1 MSATTTNNNLDA
13 AVNDVANTLSNT
25 SISKPADDKTAAN
38 EAASASAAE
47 GRRLYIG
54 NLAYATTEG
63 ELKDF
68 FKSYLVES
76 VSIPKNPRTD
86 RPVGYAFVD
95 LSTPTEA
102 ERAIAELSGKEI
114 LERKVSVQ
122 LARKPEPAGEK
133 AEGANGEG
141 SGAEGSRR
149 RPSGRGRGRGRGRG
163 GRAGRG
169 GRGEGTNEKKE
180 GETGETAVPATS
192 AATTVAAP
200 ATSEVQPL
208 SDITNKANNDE
219 SDKSLKAQARPQR
232 ERRERGPPAD
242 GIPSKTKV
250 MVANLPYD
258 LTEEKLIE
266 LFKSYEPSS
275 AKIALRPIPRF
286 MIKKLQARGE
296 ARKGRGFG
304 FVTLSSEEQQQ
315 KAVTEMNG
323 KEIEGREIAVK
334 VAIDSPD
341 KTDEEANH
349 HHEGETTNGQQET
362 AAAPTGPSAPAAASD
377 APAAEAPAA
386 AVTTPAT
393 TAA

>member
-1 MSATTTNNNLDA
+1 MSATNVEKATDA

-25 SISKPADDKTAAN
+25 STSQPADDKAAAN

-76 VSIPKNPRTD
+76 VSIPKNPRTE

-95 LSTPTEA
+95 LSTPSEA

-133 AEGANGEG
+133 TEGANGEG

-149 RPSGRGRGRGRGRG
+149 RASGRGRGRGRGRG
-163 GRAGRG
+163 GRATRG
-169 GRGEGTNEKKE
+169 GRAGEAAEEKKE
-180 GETGETAVPATS
+180 GET
-192 AATTVAAP
+192 TVAA
-200 ATSEVQPL
+200 
-208 SDITNKANNDE
+208 NDTAAAPVDAE
-219 SDKSLKAQARPQR
+219 GTTEKNQARPQR

-266 LFKSYEPSS
+266 LFKAYEPSS

-304 FVTLSSEEQQQ
+304 FVTLASEELQQ
-315 KAVTEMNG
+315 KAVAEMNG

-341 KTDEEANH
+341 KTDEEANAP
-349 HHEGETTNGQQET
+349 HEENKEATE
-362 AAAPTGPSAPAAASD
+362 AAS
-377 APAAEAPAA
+377 A
-386 AVTTPAT
+386 AT
-393 TAA
+393 TA

>member
-1 MSATTTNNNLDA
+1 MSTVAEKATDAPAAAVAEVTNALADTSLAGKDDA
-13 AVNDVANTLSNT
+13 ATL
-25 SISKPADDKTAAN
+25 
-38 EAASASAAE
+38 ASAAE

-63 ELKDF
+63 GLRDF
-68 FKSYLVES
+68 FKGYLVES

-95 LSTPTEA
+95 VSTPSEA

-122 LARKPEPAGEK
+122 LARKPESNEK
-133 AEGANGEG
+133 TEGANAEGGAEGA
-141 SGAEGSRR
+141 RR
-149 RPSGRGRGRGRGRG
+149 RQSTRGRGRAGRGRG
-163 GRAGRG
+163 GRARG
-169 GRGEGTNEKKE
+169 GRGSGDEKKE
-180 GETGETAVPATS
+180 EGAAATEDAAAQPAALKDVTNEATGEKDKNTKDNKDSKPA
-192 AATTVAAP
+192 
-200 ATSEVQPL
+200 
-208 SDITNKANNDE
+208 
-219 SDKSLKAQARPQR
+219 KAQARPR

-258 LTEEKLIE
+258 LTEERLKE
-266 LFKSYEPSS
+266 LFTAYQPLS

-296 ARKGRGFG
+296 PRKGRGFG
-304 FVTLSSEEQQQ
+304 FVTLASEELQQ
-315 KAVTEMNG
+315 KAVAEMNG

-341 KTDEEANH
+341 KTDDDVA
-349 HHEGETTNGQQET
+349 
-362 AAAPTGPSAPAAASD
+362 
-377 APAAEAPAA
+377 AAEAAHANGTKQGEADATEAAPAEA
-386 AVTTPAT
+386 APAT
-393 TAA
+393 ASA

>member
-1 MSATTTNNNLDA
+1 MSAPQENVTADA
-13 AVNDVANTLSNT
+13 AVNDVTAALSNT
-25 SISKPADDKTAAN
+25 AISEKPAD
-38 EAASASAAE
+38 ASAPSPAE
-47 GRRLYIG
+47 GCRLYIG
-54 NLAYATTEG
+54 NLAYATTEEG
-63 ELKDF
+63 LKEF
-68 FKSYLVES
+68 FKGYLVEG
-76 VSIPKNPRTD
+76 VTIPKNPRTE
-86 RPVGYAFVD
+86 RSVGYAFVD

-122 LARKPEPAGEK
+122 LARKPEPNTEK
-133 AEGANGEG
+133 TDANGEG
-141 SGAEGSRR
+141 EGNRR
-149 RPSGRGRGRGRGRG
+149 RQSTRGRGRGNRARG
-163 GRAGRG
+163 GRPGRAPQD
-169 GRGEGTNEKKE
+169 KKE
-180 GETGETAVPATS
+180 EGAES
-192 AATTVAAP
+192 AAADPADAA
-200 ATSEVQPL
+200 ADTEVQPL
-208 SDITNKANNDE
+208 QDITNKNNNAD
-219 SDKSLKAQARPQR
+219 STGKTKTQARPAR

-258 LTEEKLIE
+258 LTEEKLKE
-266 LFKSYEPSS
+266 LFEAYEPSS

-315 KAVTEMNG
+315 KAVAEMNG

-341 KTDEEANH
+341 KTDEEAN
-349 HHEGETTNGQQET
+349 
-362 AAAPTGPSAPAAASD
+362 APAEQGENGAE
-377 APAAEAPAA
+377 PAAEEAA
-386 AVTTPAT
+386 A